1 MPDALP
7 SAERTNSATI
17 EGLLLYEAG
26 QRDGEVLATKRIV
39 TWLRKEADDYEAVNL
54 KEWAYAYS
62 RAAASIERGE
72 HEESGDGR

>member
-1 MPDALP
+1 MADALP
-7 SAERTNSATI
+7 SAERTNSVTI

-26 QRDGEVLATKRIV
+26 QRDERARAV
-39 TWLRKEADDYEAVNL
+39 TWLRKEADGYEAVEL

>member
-7 SAERTNSATI
+7 SAERTNSVTI

-26 QRDGEVLATKRIV
+26 QRDERARAV
-39 TWLRKEADDYEAVNL
+39 TWLRKEADGYKAVNL

-72 HEESGDGR
+72 HEREESGDGR

>member
-26 QRDGEVLATKRIV
+26 QRDERARAV
-39 TWLRKEADDYEAVNL
+39 TSLRKEADGYEAVEL

>member
-26 QRDGEVLATKRIV
+26 QRDERARAM

-54 KEWAYAYS
+54 MEWAYAYS

>member
-26 QRDGEVLATKRIV
+26 QRDERARAV

>member
-26 QRDGEVLATKRIV
+26 QRDERARAV
-39 TWLRKEADDYEAVNL
+39 TWLRKEADGYEAVEL

>member
-17 EGLLLYEAG
+17 EGLLLYEAV
-26 QRDGEVLATKRIV
+26 E
-39 TWLRKEADDYEAVNL
+39 L
-54 KEWAYAYS
+54 KEWGYAYS

>member
-26 QRDGEVLATKRIV
+26 QRDERARAV
-39 TWLRKEADDYEAVNL
+39 TWLRKEADDYEAVEL